1 MVSASRD
8 DGQSSPIRSNKEID
22 MGNFE
27 NRDRESAKNEPSRKD
42 DKSVSG
48 RQGQEGQDP
57 KSQGQPGQGKPGQAD
72 REGKKNALGS
82 ESGRVGRSSKGYAE
96 REGSTE
102 PGSGSKGKKDASQ
115 GTGRSSSENESE
127 ESE

>member
-1 MVSASRD
+1 
-8 DGQSSPIRSNKEID
+8 

-27 NRDRESAKNEPSRKD
+27 NRDRESAKNEPRRKD

-57 KSQGQPGQGKPGQAD
+57 KGQGQAGQDK
-72 REGKKNALGS
+72 GS
-82 ESGRVGRSSKGYAE
+82 ESARVGRSSKGYAE

-102 PGSGSKGKKDASQ
+102 PGSGSQGKRDATQ
-115 GTGRSSSENESE
+115 GTGRPSSENEPD